1 MKKDE
6 ALNELIIYIQ
16 NIGIEQRGGITK
28 FLKNNFNNIES
39 LTSLITFKEIIE
51 HLNKSLNL
59 NFDYKYFNLAF
70 NKIKKENNRIE
81 INPTLK
87 KELDLKQINQQP
99 TKKEEVKPTESKP
112 TFKTQPIQTP
122 SKKIDSFEE
131 KQRQYQKEEDLYFKE
146 NPDVKQL
153 LEKYGMFHNFITKK
167 HIVRCKVTADELI
180 EHCGF
185 ETGITSGVQL
195 GTNILS
201 YLNSKYPKLD
211 KMLNGELK

>member
-1 MKKDE
+1 MNDE
-6 ALNELIIYIQ
+6 TMNRLKSFIQKYPVNEF
-16 NIGIEQRGGITK
+16 GGVK
-28 FLKNNFNNIES
+28 RFLTFNES
-39 LTSLITFKEIIE
+39 DINYLLKINTFKKVIFNINMECGTNI
-51 HLNKSLNL
+51 
-59 NFDYKYFNLAF
+59 DYIHASKL
-70 NKIKKENNRIE
+70 
-81 INPTLK
+81 LK
-87 KELDLKQINQQP
+87 KLRNAKQEKTSVTITSIDLQQP
-99 TKKEEVKPTESKP
+99 KKEEVKPTESKP
-112 TFKTQPIQTP
+112 TFKTQSVQTP